1 MAFDVINVG
10 TAVNDGT
17 GDTLRSAG
25 QKINANFAI
34 AVEKTAD
41 DGAALLPVGDDSE
54 RPTPAVGMLRFNTDS
69 SGFEGYDGSAWGSL
83 GAAAGYA
90 FAGTV
95 VYTTTGSFDKTD
107 PLGTGDIGLRAIRVR
122 LVGGGGGG
130 GGVATTGG
138 SQAAGGGGGGG
149 GAYGES
155 FITNIAGLS
164 TPVTVTVG
172 AAGAAGAAGN
182 NNGGAGGTSS
192 FGALVSATGGSG
204 GSGQAATATPTIGAS
219 GGLGGNTV
227 TADLAIYG
235 QSGSLAVLF
244 ANVVASAAGGSSVFG
259 AGGSSIR
266 DSSGVAGGNVVGFG
280 SGGSGAAN
288 AASQG
293 VAEPGGAGRAGIAF
307 VDCFV

>member
-69 SGFEGYDGSAWGSL
+69 GEFEGYKGSAWGWL

-95 VYTTTGSFDKTD
+95 VYTTTGSFDKAD

-130 GGVATTGG
+130 GGAATTGA
-138 SQAAGGGGGGG
+138 SEASGGGGGGG

-164 TPVTVTVG
+164 SSETVTVG
-172 AAGAAGAAGN
+172 T
-182 NNGGAGGTSS
+182 GGAGGSAGANSGSAGGTTT
-192 FGALVSATGGSG
+192 FGSLVSATGGNGGTGGAAAAAPLSG
-204 GSGQAATATPTIGAS
+204 AQGGA
-219 GGLGGNTV
+219 GGNTV
-227 TADLAIYG
+227 TATIALAG
-235 QSGSLAVLF
+235 GWGDTTPLF
-244 ANVVASAAGGSSVFG
+244 AGNVIAAGGGHSVLG
-259 AGGSSIR
+259 LARGTTRTTGGTNGSNQI
-266 DSSGVAGGNVVGFG
+266 GFG
-280 SGGSGAAN
+280 SGGSGGAN
-288 AASQG
+288 TQNNGTARS
-293 VAEPGGAGRAGIAF
+293 GGAGKDGVVL